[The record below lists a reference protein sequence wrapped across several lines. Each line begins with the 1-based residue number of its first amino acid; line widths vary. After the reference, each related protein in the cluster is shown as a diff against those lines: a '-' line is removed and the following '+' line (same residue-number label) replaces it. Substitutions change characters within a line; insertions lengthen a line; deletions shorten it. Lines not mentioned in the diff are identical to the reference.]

1 MEILWRDLKVFLGF
15 TISILLLSSLVN
27 LAFKACDTP
36 EKKKKR
42 NMHRMYDP
50 VYREERK
57 NNNQENFIGTH
68 S

>member
-1 MEILWRDLKVFLGF
+1 MELLWRDLKVFLGF
-15 TISILLLSSLVN
+15 TIIILLLSSLVV
-27 LAFKACDTP
+27 LAFKACDTE

-50 VYREERK
+50 IYREERQD
-57 NNNQENFIGTH
+57 NENNFISTD